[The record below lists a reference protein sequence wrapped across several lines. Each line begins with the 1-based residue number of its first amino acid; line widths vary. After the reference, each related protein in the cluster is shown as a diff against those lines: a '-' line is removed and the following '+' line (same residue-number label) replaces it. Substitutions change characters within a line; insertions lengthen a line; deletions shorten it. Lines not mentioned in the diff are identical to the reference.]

1 MPPPARSEA
10 EIAQLRA
17 EKSRKRKS
25 QADKKL
31 EDEVSPGD
39 FFLPLGNQPLPQG
52 VLLSYGVCKALASI
66 LIFFLHGVA
75 SRKPRPST
83 DS

>member
-31 EDEVSPGD
+31 EDEVSSGG
-39 FFLPLGNQPLPQG
+39 FFPLALGNQDPFSEG
-52 VLLSYGVCKALASI
+52 VLLSYPLGKGGHHTDFS
-66 LIFFLHGVA
+66 LHG
-75 SRKPRPST
+75 RRL
-83 DS
+83 